1 MTQRQMIE
9 IIQHHH
15 PEMREVQIRL
25 YLNQALDTFCRKTEI
40 LQTQSTLTSVANTRY
55 YDIDS
60 LGKKFI
66 KIDRVEFDK
75 TEISQLSGRPD
86 KYNNS

>member
-1 MTQRQMIE
+1 MIE
-9 IIQHHH
+9 IIQQHH
-15 PEMREVQIRL
+15 PEMGEVQIRL

-40 LQTQSTLTSVANTRY
+40 LQTQSTLTSVTNTRY

>member
-9 IIQHHH
+9 IIQQHHQ
-15 PEMREVQIRL
+15 EMGEVQIRL

-86 KYNNS
+86 KYNIS

>member
-1 MTQRQMIE
+1 MTQAQMIE
-9 IIQHHH
+9 IIQQHH
-15 PEMREVQIRL
+15 PEMGEAQIRL
-25 YLNQALDTFCRKTEI
+25 YLNQALDIFCRKTEI

-66 KIDRVEFDK
+66 KVDRVEFDK

>member
-1 MTQRQMIE
+1 MTQAQMIE
-9 IIQHHH
+9 IIQQHH
-15 PEMREVQIRL
+15 PEMGEAQIRL

-40 LQTQSTLTSVANTRY
+40 LQTQSTLTSSANTRY

-66 KIDRVEFDK
+66 KVDRVEFDK

>member
-1 MTQRQMIE
+1 MIE
-9 IIQHHH
+9 IIQQHH
-15 PEMREVQIRL
+15 PEMGEVQIRL